1 VSLARLAVTAGEP
14 AGVGAELLIRLAASP
29 LAATLIAV
37 TDRRLLQRAAAR
49 CDASIEL
56 VDDDG
61 SRATTRRPGSLRV
74 RHTPL
79 VVDEIPGQPDP
90 RNASQVLA
98 TLAEAA
104 DGCLSGRYDA
114 VVTAP
119 LQKSSINDAGVHF
132 SGHTEFFAQRAHADV
147 VMMLAS
153 PELRVALATTHL
165 PLAAVPAAITPA
177 LLARVLRIV
186 HAELRAK
193 FGLTEPRIA
202 VLGLNPHAGESG
214 HLGREELDVIIPT
227 LERLR
232 DEGMH
237 LLGPLPADTA
247 FVPAQRAHYDAV
259 LAMYHDQAL
268 PVLKS
273 EAFDRTV
280 NLTLGLPFIRTSVD
294 HGTALD
300 LAGSGRADP
309 ASLIAAARMAMEL
322 VAHSA
327 THPSSPLGRP
337 KGVPLRVEEE
347 QCEGPISPML
357 PLRGDERE
365 GQIPPKSSPSGDEHE
380 RPTSPKTLP

>member
-1 VSLARLAVTAGEP
+1 MNTSASTALPRLALTAGEP
-14 AGVGAELLIRLAASP
+14 AGVGPELLIRLAATP
-29 LAATLIAV
+29 LAADLIAI
-37 TDRRLLQRAAAR
+37 TDRDLLRRAARR
-49 CDASIEL
+49 CDATIEL

-61 SRATTRRPGSLRV
+61 HERFERRPGSLRV
-74 RHTPL
+74 HHVPL
-79 VVDEIPGQPDP
+79 LGAEQPGHPDP
-90 RNASQVLA
+90 CNAAHVLA

-104 DGCLSGRYDA
+104 DGCLHGRYAA

-119 LQKSSINDAGVHF
+119 LQKATINEAGIAF
-132 SGHTEFFAQRAHADV
+132 SGHTEFFAQLAHADV

-165 PLAAVPAAITPA
+165 PLRAVPAAITA
-177 LLARVLRIV
+177 DGLVRTLRIV
-186 HAELRAK
+186 HGELVAK
-193 FGLTEPRIA
+193 FGLAAPRIA
-202 VLGLNPHAGESG
+202 VLGLNPHAGEGG
-214 HLGREELDVIIPT
+214 HLGREELDIIIPT

-232 DEGMH
+232 GEGMQ
-237 LLGPLPADTA
+237 LIGPLPADTA

-309 ASLIAAARMAMEL
+309 ASLIAATNMALDLIARRAIHL
-322 VAHSA
+322 
-327 THPSSPLGRP
+327 SS
-337 KGVPLRVEEE
+337 
-347 QCEGPISPML
+347 CE
-357 PLRGDERE
+357 RAAERDGD
-365 GQIPPKSSPSGDEHE
+365 S
-380 RPTSPKTLP
+380 TSRRTP